1 MPYSFSERRRKMNLR
16 RYIISSILVVL
27 LAVSF
32 IGCCP
37 RVDLLS
43 KAERGF
49 IKMVD
54 KTAAKLDLSED
65 QKVQLEKL
73 KADIRKNF
81 EDGRAEK
88 AEALKKIKEEGVKE
102 NPDISKMTSLL
113 QGILRDEAQR
123 INQAFDLLL
132 GFQKNLNDAQKKKLN
147 EMISHWV
154 KKWH

>member
-1 MPYSFSERRRKMNLR
+1 
-16 RYIISSILVVL
+16 
-27 LAVSF
+27 
-32 IGCCP
+32 
-37 RVDLLS
+37 
-43 KAERGF
+43 
-49 IKMVD
+49 MVD

-88 AEALKKIKEEGVKE
+88 AEALKKIKEEGMKE

-132 GFQKNLNDAQKKKLN
+132 GFQKNLNDAQKNKLN